1 MICMNNP
8 RIPILLLLFTA
19 LTTLA
24 CATGYVPI
32 TIANNQSIAVTP
44 GFQQMITFN
53 PSNPAYALNESPDL
67 GNLRF
72 YQGSNELYSWC
83 ESGCSSS
90 SKSAVFWIYL
100 PNGIAAYGSATI
112 NLKFESA
119 STEYDGVYAGEAP
132 QLSPSYAQ
140 YDNGNTVFPSFY
152 QDFNGTSCPS
162 AATCGTSQPPIID
175 NGISLVATTYGD
187 ISSIRYYMPSGALP
201 PPGVF
206 DLYGNVLTTGSA
218 GTAYFG
224 TYTATSL
231 GTLSSG
237 SSSPVGVYDS
247 ATGGCLM
254 GSTSARFS
262 STPPEGYNV
271 YSLEMGIP
279 SGGYFSEIGQYDYNS
294 TTQATLGN
302 CPIKT
307 SYYLMALSQN
317 GGSIQAYWMRVR
329 AYPPNG
335 VMPSLSFGSVAPLPV
350 AVTDSFTEIGL
361 PRGANFTVTFDN
373 QTKSMSTTAGW
384 ATLYF
389 STYAG
394 TGGSYTAYNSV
405 YGGVT
410 YIPSVRGSDI
420 KPGSRAE
427 IFYRPLPQPHRRR

>member
-152 QDFNGTSCPS
+152 QDFSGTSCPS
-162 AATCGTSQPPIID
+162 YDSGSCSGSQFPVVD
-175 NGISLVATTYGD
+175 NGISVAAPAFGTSFIGYSTGAFQVPGVLEIYGSISSSGTSYFSAIGLASLKSSGVIYNAAGGCQMGATT
-187 ISSIRYYMPSGALP
+187 ALFHTG
-201 PPGVF
+201 PPG
-206 DLYGNVLTTGSA
+206 GN
-218 GTAYFG
+218 
-224 TYTATSL
+224 
-231 GTLSSG
+231 
-237 SSSPVGVYDS
+237 
-247 ATGGCLM
+247 
-254 GSTSARFS
+254 
-262 STPPEGYNV
+262 NV
-271 YSLEMGIP
+271 YSIELGTP
-279 SGGYFSEIGQYDYNS
+279 SSNLFTLIGQYNYNS
-294 TTQATLGN
+294 GPEATLAD
-302 CPIKT
+302 CPVQT
-307 SYYLMALSQN
+307 DSRLELYAQN
-317 GGSIQAYWMRVR
+317 SGTVQAQWMRVR

-335 VMPSLSFGSVAPLPV
+335 AMPTTSFSGIES
-350 AVTDSFTEIGL
+350 
-361 PRGANFTVTFDN
+361 
-373 QTKSMSTTAGW
+373 
-384 ATLYF
+384 
-389 STYAG
+389 
-394 TGGSYTAYNSV
+394 
-405 YGGVT
+405 
-410 YIPSVRGSDI
+410 
-420 KPGSRAE
+420 
-427 IFYRPLPQPHRRR
+427 